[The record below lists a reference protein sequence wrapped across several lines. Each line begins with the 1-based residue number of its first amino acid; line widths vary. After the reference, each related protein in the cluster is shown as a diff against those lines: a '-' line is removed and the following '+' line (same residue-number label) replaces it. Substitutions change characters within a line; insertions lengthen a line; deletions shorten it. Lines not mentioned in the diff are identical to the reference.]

1 MKTQTVQYNNHEYQ
15 VIRVNEEDSSLDISL
30 NGSDIINCK
39 QEDVVWL
46 NLPEP
51 ITEEVTTKNPS
62 RKTPKI

>member
-1 MKTQTVQYNNHEYQ
+1 MKPETVQYNNCEYQ
-15 VIRVNEEDSSLDISL
+15 VIRINEEDSSLDISL

-51 ITEEVTTKNPS
+51 TIETTTNKAS